1 MQSQN
6 IKISDMGT
14 IAKYAVAAV
23 VGIAIG
29 ALLAVLFMR
38 DGEANSQ
45 VEVTTEIKYDTIP
58 YYMPVPVDS
67 YITHY
72 ECVKLPA
79 VRDTLRDSLI
89 YKDTLIYDSVN
100 VIVPFTQK
108 KYEDSTYV
116 AYVSGFR
123 PQLDSISIYRE
134 NNYKTITEKSGRWG
148 IGITGGYGY
157 GSKGFTSFVG
167 VAVYYKLFEFK
178 NRRGQKIKHENK
190 R

>member
-1 MQSQN
+1 
-6 IKISDMGT
+6 MGT

-79 VRDTLRDSLI
+79 VRDTITDSLI
-89 YKDTLIYDSVN
+89 YKDTLIHDSVN
-100 VIVPFTQK
+100 VVVPITQK
-108 KYEDSTYV
+108 IYKDSTYT
-116 AYVSGFR
+116 AYVSGFH
-123 PQLDSISIYRE
+123 PELDSIKLYQ
-134 NNYKTITEKSGRWG
+134 KTTTITEKPARWG
-148 IGITGGYGY
+148 VGLVGGYGY
-157 GSKGFTSFVG
+157 GTKGFTSFLG
-167 VAVYYKLFEFK
+167 VAVYYRLFEIK
-178 NRRGQKIKHENK
+178 ANERRKTAKHNN
-190 R
+190 

>member
-1 MQSQN
+1 MQYPN
-6 IKISDMGT
+6 IETSDMGT
-14 IAKYAVAAV
+14 IGKYAVTAV
-23 VGIAIG
+23 VGIVIG
-29 ALLAVLFMR
+29 ALLAVLLMR
-38 DGEANSQ
+38 DNKASD
-45 VEVTTEIKYDTIP
+45 VDITTKISYDTIP
-58 YYMPVPVDS
+58 YYVPVPVDS
-67 YITHY
+67 YITRY
-72 ECVKLPA
+72 EVVKLPA

-100 VIVPFTQK
+100 VIVPITQK

-116 AYVSGFR
+116 AYVSGYK

>member
-79 VRDTLRDSLI
+79 VRDTITDSLI
-89 YKDTLIYDSVN
+89 YKDTLIHDSVN
-100 VIVPFTQK
+100 VIVPITQK
-108 KYEDSTYV
+108 NTRTALILPSSAD
-116 AYVSGFR
+116 
-123 PQLDSISIYRE
+123 
-134 NNYKTITEKSGRWG
+134 ITHGL
-148 IGITGGYGY
+148 T
-157 GSKGFTSFVG
+157 V
-167 VAVYYKLFEFK
+167 
-178 NRRGQKIKHENK
+178 
-190 R
+190 